1 MVQLNKTT
9 NYLTI
14 KYYEENEKVTR
25 EEVSKIF
32 RINVRT
38 FQRWLYNYK
47 ENQTKPRITGSYKV
61 KKKTCYIF
69 TKKSSRRSLIFQS
82 IHYMS

>member
-9 NYLTI
+9 KYLTI
-14 KYYEENEKVTR
+14 KYYEENEKVTQ

-47 ENQTKPRITGSYKV
+47 ENQQIQRKPRIMGSYKV
-61 KKKTCYIF
+61 KKNMLYIHL
-69 TKKSSRRSLIFQS
+69 K
-82 IHYMS
+82 